1 MKHFYKFT
9 LLIVALFVTSLS
21 ASGDEHFYPDGKSH
35 DFEADGIF
43 YNIIDS
49 VSHFVEVTYKGDDI
63 YEYSGEYSGDVV
75 IPETVTYSG
84 ITYTVTEIGCRAFSG
99 CSSLTSLFIPR
110 TIEWIEMPIL
120 SYYGALES
128 IVVDD
133 ENPVYDSRENCN
145 AIIAKDTSI
154 ITLVAGCKTTV
165 IPNTVNTIGQ
175 YAFHGCP
182 GLESMEIPAS
192 VTEIFEYAFYDCND
206 LRTVDFAIN
215 TAVGYGDSGAM
226 LRIRESAFE
235 DCDSL
240 SSVELG
246 KLKHLMYIDKN
257 AFSRTNLS
265 EVEIPNS
272 VRIIGERAFLGLG
285 LEVKLPESLVEIGS
299 SAFAGHRSRNIGIPD
314 SVKKIGDGAFGDG
327 RFLEEVTI
335 GKSVTEIGRLA
346 FNAGRGSVL
355 TSVTSL
361 NPVPPTCGI
370 GCFSNV
376 STCRLSVPAGA
387 KDAYSVAEVWGS
399 FVNIVEIATVEVS
412 TKDNRATFEIPTT
425 EGAATYTID
434 VYADAEM
441 AQLVAST
448 NYDVTGAIVPMSTS
462 LELSLDVFGTGT
474 YYYMVTVKSSDGEDL
489 NSYNGTFEIETS
501 GIGMVVIENEA
512 EEVARYDVHGRLLNA
527 PSKGVNI
534 VVYGDGSVRKS
545 IVR

>member
-75 IPETVTYSG
+75 IPDTVTYSG

-99 CSSLTSLFIPR
+99 CGSLTSLFIPR

-192 VTEIFEYAFYDCND
+192 VMLIGEYAFYDCND

-235 DCDSL
+235 NCDSL

-272 VRIIGERAFLGLG
+272 VRIIGESAFFGLG
-285 LEVKLPESLVEIGS
+285 LEVKLPESLVEIGAR
-299 SAFAGHRSRNIGIPD
+299 AFTGHRSRNIRIPD
-314 SVKKIGDGAFGDG
+314 SVKKIGDSAFGDG

-335 GKSVTEIGRLA
+335 GKSVTEIGLGA
-346 FNAGRGSVL
+346 FSAGRGSVL

-370 GCFSNV
+370 ACFSSV
-376 STCRLSVPAGA
+376 STCQLSVPAGT
-387 KDAYSVAEVWGS
+387 KDAYSVADVWCA
-399 FVNIVEIATVEVS
+399 FANIVEIATVEVS
-412 TKDNRATFEIPTT
+412 TKENKATFEIPTT

-441 AQLVAST
+441 TQLVAST

-462 LELSLDVFGTGT
+462 LELSLDVFGAGT
-474 YYYMVTVKSSDGEDL
+474 YYYMVTVKSSEGEDL
-489 NSYNGTFEIETS
+489 NSYNGSFEIETS
-501 GIGMVVIENEA
+501 GTGVAVIEKEA